1 MDFGRLAIFTILL
14 LPNNVHRRSFHL
26 PVSSLIPSFLINY
39 LFIYI
44 LNVASPPGY
53 LSQRSSSHSPFPSPL
68 RGCPQDDPH
77 PGASSL
83 YQIRHYICARDFGP
97 VHGCSLV
104 AQSLEIPRLDDTV
117 DLPIIVVAIPFR
129 SFNSSSNSSIGVQC
143 LTVNI
148 CICPRQMQV
157 EPLRGQPC

>member
-1 MDFGRLAIFTILL
+1 MLH
-14 LPNNVHRRSFHL
+14 PH
-26 PVSSLIPSFLINY
+26 
-39 LFIYI
+39 
-44 LNVASPPGY
+44 PGH
-53 LSQRSSSHSPFPSPL
+53 LSQRSSPHSPFPSPL